1 MKKRKN
7 QELLNQL
14 IKENS
19 CIWGIYKLIH
29 SGFINEDIENIK
41 QLKIDED
48 DFSELR
54 HLVEKLKL
62 NIEVISYQGGQYLF
76 EEGILIF
83 SKDPKGFCKSFTYD
97 SNGNL
102 IKFEASNGL
111 WRTQE
116 YDSNGNWIKVEHSN
130 GVWET
135 RKFDSEGNL
144 IESKSSD
151 GICETWDYHSLGKTH
166 RHETSNGLV
175 NIWEYNLKGQKTKH
189 TDSTGFWET

>member
-111 WRTQE
+111 WRTWE
-116 YDSNGNWIKVEHSN
+116 YDSRGNMIKSIN
-130 GVWET
+130 
-135 RKFDSEGNL
+135 KEGK
-144 IESKSSD
+144 EK
-151 GICETWDYHSLGKTH
+151 
-166 RHETSNGLV
+166 
-175 NIWEYNLKGQKTKH
+175 IWEY
-189 TDSTGFWET
+189 DSDGNFIDIGMTHPPEMFGYEVIERYE